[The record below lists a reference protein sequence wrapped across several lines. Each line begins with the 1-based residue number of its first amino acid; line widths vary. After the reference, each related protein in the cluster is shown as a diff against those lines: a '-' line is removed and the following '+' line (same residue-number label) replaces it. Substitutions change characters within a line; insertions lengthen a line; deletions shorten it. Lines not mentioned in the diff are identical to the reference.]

1 MQGDGAQ
8 KVKAPPSKLHRQ
20 DCYMVVHLV
29 HIIYFESSL
38 DLAPVTESSERGT
51 KDSWHAIDQCVF
63 V

>member
-20 DCYMVVHLV
+20 DGYMVVHLV

-38 DLAPVTESSERGT
+38 DLALVTESSERGT
-51 KDSWHAIDQCVF
+51 KD
-63 V
+63 